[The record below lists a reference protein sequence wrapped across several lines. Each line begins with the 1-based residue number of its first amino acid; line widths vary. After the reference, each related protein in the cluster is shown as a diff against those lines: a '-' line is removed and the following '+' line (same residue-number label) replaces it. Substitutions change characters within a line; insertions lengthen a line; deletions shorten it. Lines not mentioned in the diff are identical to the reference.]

1 MAGQQADSA
10 AFHLASPGPGSSQ
23 YLCKGGKGMAGF
35 IPRAI
40 LAFLWNPLSGAT
52 LFRKKKSVSFD
63 GNLSE
68 LRPVYTSFTP
78 GSVAARRELLPRVP
92 STAQFLAEQ
101 EVSPPP
107 PSSDNGTRDLPTAA
121 RVFIQKNGVGF
132 TLRGWFR
139 VLLDFPKNDSG
150 QFCRFHTALG
160 AWGAA
165 HPATIAG

>member
-1 MAGQQADSA
+1 
-10 AFHLASPGPGSSQ
+10 
-23 YLCKGGKGMAGF
+23 MAGF

-52 LFRKKKSVSFD
+52 LFRKKKSVLFD

-78 GSVAARRELLPRVP
+78 GSVAARRELLPRVH

-139 VLLDFPKNDSG
+139 FLLEFPKNDSG